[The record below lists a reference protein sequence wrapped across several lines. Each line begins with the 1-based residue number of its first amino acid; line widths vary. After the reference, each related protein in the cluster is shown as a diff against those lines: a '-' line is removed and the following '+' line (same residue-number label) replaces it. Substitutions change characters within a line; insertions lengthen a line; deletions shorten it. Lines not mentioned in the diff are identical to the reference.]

1 MPLYGPSWPLKSG
14 ERDTYELY
22 DDIKQQISFYL
33 RNLLLTSPGE
43 NISDPSYGVGLRRFL
58 FENNLESTRSL
69 ISSRIT
75 SQISRYLPYVDV
87 EEVIVDA
94 TPEEI
99 DSNTLNIKV
108 VYRLQNDVATSVFE
122 LSENQTQNIGF
133 Y

>member
-108 VYRLQNDVATSVFE
+108 VYRLQNDATTSVFE